1 MVEEGTVH
9 FAEVGG
15 VSGPVVH
22 FNVDVCM
29 NVAVPE
35 GSVGAVVPDALQV
48 AGSMDGSVE
57 VGADGHV
64 ASILEVEAFQE
75 ETFGRNFVVSSRIV
89 ELDEVFGGLFADSAE
104 GERNAVHQFAVFFH
118 VGSKE
123 DFIVLGRGSCNA
135 SLYLFSNLFG
145 SFTAH
150 ATGLGGII
158 VGGSSHHDVHPVCA
172 CDMNALAVGC
182 HGSTVVCQHLE
193 GGVVGNH
200 VELSSEGSHA
210 VGVGHRTSV
219 NQFVGSIRD
228 VEGQF
233 VCTIGFIV
241 CDEHLVGGRNE
252 VAALVGGCFV
262 AALVVHT
269 AHAVDDVEVAVVC
282 LDRFAVVFE

>member
-1 MVEEGTVH
+1 MH

-135 SLYLFSNLFG
+135 SLYLFGNLLG

-150 ATGLGGII
+150 AAGLGGVV
-158 VGGSSHHDVHPVCA
+158 VGGSSHHDVHPVCTN
-172 CDMNALAVGC
+172 DMNTLAVGC
-182 HGSTVVCQHLE
+182 HGCTVICQDFE
-193 GGVVGNH
+193 GGVVCHH
-200 VELSSEGSHA
+200 VEFSIEGSLSVSVSHRA
-210 VGVGHRTSV
+210 GVDE
-219 NQFVGSIRD
+219 FVGSIGD

-233 VCTIGFIV
+233 VISFCFIV
-241 CDEHLVGGRNE
+241 CHKHLVGGRNE
-252 VAALVGGCFV
+252 VVALVGCCFV

-269 AHAVDDVEVAVVC
+269 AHTVDDVEVAVVC